1 MSTTLLFKTT
11 VLRGTPVQFFGP
23 DAEQAMMWAIE
34 VLDLFQRYDACNGVW
49 Q

>member
-1 MSTTLLFKTT
+1 MSETLRFKTT

-34 VLDLFQRYDACNGVW
+34 SLDLFQRYDACNGVW